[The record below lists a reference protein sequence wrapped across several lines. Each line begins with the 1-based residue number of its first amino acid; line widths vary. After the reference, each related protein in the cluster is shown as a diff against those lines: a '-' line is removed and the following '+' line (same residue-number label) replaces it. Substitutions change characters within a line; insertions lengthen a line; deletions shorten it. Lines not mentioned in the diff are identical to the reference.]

1 MHYTYLFRLSYKK
14 DITTFVSF
22 VKRNPFYL
30 ELDSTLQI
38 RKMFDRKRRI
48 YEFIVDEI
56 LIKVG
61 DEFVWTY
68 IATDPRDNKILRIRV
83 SYQRSMHIAGQFI
96 WFVMRKCGTS
106 CFYWLVCGI
115 FKLANYSNWTLYIL
129 HHIIKV

>member
-1 MHYTYLFRLSYKK
+1 MGCVHLILNPYLKIFYFAFAERRTSSKYILYALCTYLFRLSYKK

-22 VKRNPFYL
+22 VKRSPFYL

-61 DEFVWTY
+61 DESV
-68 IATDPRDNKILRIRV
+68 
-83 SYQRSMHIAGQFI
+83 
-96 WFVMRKCGTS
+96 
-106 CFYWLVCGI
+106 
-115 FKLANYSNWTLYIL
+115 
-129 HHIIKV
+129 